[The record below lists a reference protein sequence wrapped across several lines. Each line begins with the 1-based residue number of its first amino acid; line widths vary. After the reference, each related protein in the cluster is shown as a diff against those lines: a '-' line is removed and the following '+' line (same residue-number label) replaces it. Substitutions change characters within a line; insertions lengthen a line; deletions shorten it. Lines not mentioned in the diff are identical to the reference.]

1 MKRIF
6 AVALVALF
14 LACDTVPRHTVTL
27 TFNDSGDRLTIASTT
42 TLPSLKEA
50 RDRGR
55 VERLRDEL
63 LAGRD
68 EWALRFANAAPE
80 RDRVVFDRTGGELSE
95 VHRSATIDAED
106 LQKFFYDL
114 TITTKVTR
122 GDGWVELAIYP
133 GTSNRATR
141 QDRED
146 FEKRMEKGAG
156 AARRYINAVRVLYEY
171 LDKEP
176 QRANDV
182 FDAVF
187 RDDDDPRLVVATKT
201 EMELVKA
208 VRDGINGILD
218 VDWAGDMSRE
228 ADVVSNPFPA
238 EIVVRTPTPPILV
251 EGFTRSEHGLVIQP
265 KTLLEAIASLEGRWI
280 FPDPL
285 AVAVHAPSGTKTE
298 DLVAQLANAGRRAE
312 PVVGFNEVLAG
323 LAQQLKPADRYRVRF
338 IPRLSSP

>member
-6 AVALVALF
+6 AVPIVALF

-55 VERLRDEL
+55 VEHLRDEL

-95 VHRSATIDAED
+95 VHRSATIDAAD

-114 TITTKVTR
+114 TITTTVTR

-201 EMELVKA
+201 ELELVKA

-228 ADVVSNPFPA
+228 ADVVSNPFAA
-238 EIVVRTPTPPILV
+238 EIVVRTPTAPILV
-251 EGFTRSEHGLVIQP
+251 EGFTRNERGLVIQP
-265 KTLLEAIASLEGRWI
+265 KTLLEAIAALEGRWI

-338 IPRLSSP
+338 TPRLSSP